1 MVTARA
7 LAALLCLSL
16 AAPALAQDPP
26 PPPRPDSPP
35 PVVVEEIDPGEPD
48 LPFVPSEPDFTLVSL
63 PTSLRLPAGRWGF
76 RVAHRFTRALGQG
89 SLGDLASDFF
99 GFDSSAI
106 VGLEVRYGLRPGLQ
120 LALLRTSDRTMQFL
134 GQLSVLQQDDARP
147 FGLDAIAAI
156 QGLDNFTEDYT
167 TTLGLITSRR
177 LADRGAIYA
186 QPMFVIDPLP
196 ESVVPTPESGGPAD
210 SAFMVGLGARLRL
223 GPSTYVVGEFVPRL
237 SGPDVGNDHLS
248 FALERRKGGHSF
260 QINFSNSF
268 ATTLGQVARSY
279 GSSGEWHIG
288 FNITRK
294 FY

>member
-1 MVTARA
+1 MVAARA

-16 AAPALAQDPP
+16 AAPALAQEPP
-26 PPPRPDSPP
+26 PPPPP
-35 PVVVEEIDPGEPD
+35 APVLAEEVDLGEAD

-63 PTSLRLPAGRWGF
+63 PTTLRLPAGRWGF
-76 RVAHRFTRALGQG
+76 RVAHRFTRALGEG
-89 SLGDLASDFF
+89 SLADLASDFF
-99 GFDSSAI
+99 GFDSGAI

-147 FGLDAIAAI
+147 FGLDAIAAV

-167 TTLGLITSRR
+167 TTLGVIASRR
-177 LADRGAIYA
+177 LADRGAVYVH
-186 QPMFVIDPLP
+186 PMFVIDPLP
-196 ESVVPTPESGGPAD
+196 EDVAPTPESGDPAD
-210 SAFMVGLGARLRL
+210 TAFMVGLGARLRL
-223 GPSTYVVGEFVPRL
+223 GSSTYVVGEFVPRL
-237 SGPDVGNDHLS
+237 SGPDVGDDHLS

-279 GSSGEWHIG
+279 GGSGEWHIG

>member
-1 MVTARA
+1 MVTGRA
-7 LAALLCLSL
+7 LAALVCLSL
-16 AAPALAQDPP
+16 AAPAVAQEPP
-26 PPPRPDSPP
+26 PPPPP
-35 PVVVEEIDPGEPD
+35 APVLVEEIDLGGPD

-63 PTSLRLPAGRWGF
+63 PTTLRLPAGRWGF
-76 RVAHRFTRALGQG
+76 RVAHRFTRALGEG

-99 GFDSSAI
+99 GFDSGAI
-106 VGLEVRYGLRPGLQ
+106 VGLEVRYGIRPGLQ

-147 FGLDAIAAI
+147 FGLDAVAAV

-167 TTLGLITSRR
+167 TTLGAVVSRR
-177 LADRGAIYA
+177 LADRGAVYA
-186 QPMFVIDPLP
+186 HPMFVLEPLP
-196 ESVVPTPESGGPAD
+196 ESAPAED
-210 SAFMVGLGARLRL
+210 TAFLLGLGARLRL
-223 GPSTYVVGEFVPRL
+223 GRSTYVVGEFVPRL
-237 SGPDVGNDHLS
+237 SGPDTGDDHLS

-260 QINFSNSF
+260 QVNFSNSF

-279 GSSGEWHIG
+279 GSSGQWHIG